1 MEEMIYLSVRLAC
14 TAYLLYKVWGQ
25 KDRIREWCDLLYT
38 PVKKEGLKTV
48 SAVPVDETD
57 VMGSTRFVYLD
68 ENAGKTAAP
77 FMSYPLETET
87 GYLGEEEEV
96 PASEVECSL
105 SLEEMR
111 MLEEEQEGLERLS
124 PETDAV
130 TQAVTLDEL
139 SLVGDVLM
147 KVDGADKDEGKA
159 STAARTLFAIRNT
172 DLFGLF
178 VSQVGNEE
186 AVNRLLEKYL
196 DEDGQP
202 VNKEKNRQKKG
213 IDWRELI

>member
-1 MEEMIYLSVRLAC
+1 MEEVIYLSVRLGCA
-14 TAYLLYKVWGQ
+14 AYLLYKVWGQ
-25 KDRIREWCDLLYT
+25 KGRMREWCDLLYT
-38 PVKKEGLKTV
+38 PVKKEGPK
-48 SAVPVDETD
+48 AVPVVLTDETD

-68 ENAGKTAAP
+68 ENAGKTVAP
-77 FMSYPLETET
+77 FMSHPLEMATD
-87 GYLGEEEEV
+87 YLGEEEEI
-96 PASEVECSL
+96 PSGEVECSL

-111 MLEEEQEGLERLS
+111 ILQEEQEELDRLA
-124 PETDAV
+124 PETETV

-147 KVDGADKDEGKA
+147 KVGGADKDEGKA

-172 DLFGLF
+172 DLFELF

-186 AVNRLLEKYL
+186 AVNRLLEEYL

-202 VNKEKNRQKKG
+202 LNKERNRRKRG
-213 IDWRELI
+213 IDWRELV

>member
-1 MEEMIYLSVRLAC
+1 
-14 TAYLLYKVWGQ
+14 
-25 KDRIREWCDLLYT
+25 
-38 PVKKEGLKTV
+38 
-48 SAVPVDETD
+48 
-57 VMGSTRFVYLD
+57 
-68 ENAGKTAAP
+68 
-77 FMSYPLETET
+77 
-87 GYLGEEEEV
+87 
-96 PASEVECSL
+96 
-105 SLEEMR
+105 

-124 PETDAV
+124 LETDVV

-147 KVDGADKDEGKA
+147 KVDEADKDEGKA
-159 STAARTLFAIRNT
+159 SIAARTLFAIRDT

-202 VNKEKNRQKKG
+202 VNKDRNWQKRG
-213 IDWRELI
+213 IDWRKLI

>member
-1 MEEMIYLSVRLAC
+1 M
-14 TAYLLYKVWGQ
+14 
-25 KDRIREWCDLLYT
+25 
-38 PVKKEGLKTV
+38 KKEGLKAVPAV
-48 SAVPVDETD
+48 SADETV

-77 FMSYPLETET
+77 FMSYPLETEA

-96 PASEVECSL
+96 PAGEVECSL

-111 MLEEEQEGLERLS
+111 MLEEEQEELERLA
-124 PETDAV
+124 PKTDAV

-172 DLFGLF
+172 DLFELF
-178 VSQVGNEE
+178 VAQVGNEE
-186 AVNRLLEKYL
+186 AVNGLLEKYL
-196 DEDGQP
+196 DGDGRP
-202 VNKEKNRQKKG
+202 LNKERNRQKKG
-213 IDWRELI
+213 IDWRTLI